1 MNVKKLRYFQQTFA
15 AHQYVAGNQQQSI
28 LKFFAHKVCPLN
40 LSIQCIPTAFT
51 VDMCKIMS
59 QLV

>member
-1 MNVKKLRYFQQTFA
+1 MLKTALLS